1 MKRDLQGHTVPIVI
15 EGEELQA
22 FVPNPLPPDPPIR
35 PTADLTNISDS
46 ALIAMRLLNGVLSA
60 LEDHASIA
68 KLLSYLEAVLS
79 CQIDDLPSNVVS
91 MFNARM
97 GCPIANSSIETQEAL
112 CYTLA
117 QKEGFEHLE
126 KGGDDRCEL
135 HSHGEI
141 PFDAGSE
148 NHSRNGVFRGRSNFC
163 VLWDNGFHRR
173 SISPWPQKKSRLRG
187 PRNLTVAEEAIA
199 NEVSQM
205 IHTGD
210 YSAESGQSLLQRL
223 LKHCKAFWKVK
234 LKPIWKRFQTM
245 CEKSCKTLWMRLM
258 RILCLCP

>member
-126 KGGDDRCEL
+126 KGEM
-135 HSHGEI
+135 I
-141 PFDAGSE
+141 DA
-148 NHSRNGVFRGRSNFC
+148 NFIRM
-163 VLWDNGFHRR
+163 VKFHLWDNGFHRR

>member
-46 ALIAMRLLNGVLSA
+46 ALIAMRLHNGVLSA
-60 LEDHASIA
+60 LEDHAPIA

-126 KGGDDRCEL
+126 KGEM
-135 HSHGEI
+135 I
-141 PFDAGSE
+141 DANFIRMVKFHLTPEAKTTVEMAFFEGVAIFVSYGIMASIE
-148 NHSRNGVFRGRSNFC
+148 GVFHHG
-163 VLWDNGFHRR
+163 HRR
-173 SISPWPQKKSRLRG
+173 NPACAVHV
-187 PRNLTVAEEAIA
+187 T
-199 NEVSQM
+199 
-205 IHTGD
+205 
-210 YSAESGQSLLQRL
+210 
-223 LKHCKAFWKVK
+223 
-234 LKPIWKRFQTM
+234 
-245 CEKSCKTLWMRLM
+245 
-258 RILCLCP
+258 